1 MAAVGLIIALLTYMR
16 TCRASKQQQT
26 VMPPQAKVIVVS
38 APAVVQTSNSN
49 HIIVID
55 NTQAPVDI
63 HNQYATADGLEET
76 TDSIADSSLSSY
88 AIDYSIEEP
97 RTFNNAPDQ
106 NPYNIPQ
113 QTKDFAQEPAPPIS
127 AYQF

>member
-1 MAAVGLIIALLTYMR
+1 MAGVGLIIALITAIR
-16 TCRASKQQQT
+16 TCRAHKKQQT
-26 VMPPQAKVIVVS
+26 VMPPQAKVVVVS
-38 APAVVQTSNSN
+38 APAVVHTSNSN

-55 NTQAPVDI
+55 NTQPMVEI

-76 TDSIADSSLSSY
+76 TDSIADSNLSSY
-88 AIDYSIEEP
+88 AIDYSVEEP
-97 RTFNNAPDQ
+97 RPINNLPDQ

-113 QTKDFAQEPAPPIS
+113 ENKVFAQEPAVPIT